1 MKMMGDTSVETVNKH
16 YFNIELDLM
25 QEMVLG
31 WERPDV
37 PVPSSA
43 SLTVFGAEQTP
54 ICDAP
59 LGVCAVENFDALR
72 FDMRRDFFDLRLRFL
87 ACVEDRVATLVG
99 RHACAETPQPRHF

>member
-1 MKMMGDTSVETVNKH
+1 LAGGSSWVRCTTAMPGSTSGSRTGTSGSKTPAHLLAVIKMMDDTSVATVNKH

-25 QEMVLG
+25 QEMVLA

-43 SLTVFGAEQTP
+43 SLTVFGVEQTP

-59 LGVCAVENFDALR
+59 LAL
-72 FDMRRDFFDLRLRFL
+72 
-87 ACVEDRVATLVG
+87 AS
-99 RHACAETPQPRHF
+99 